1 MKRNFTLAKYLLRKN
16 RSSIFSFSLILL
28 ISTLL
33 FASALTVN
41 NNVSKDYDA
50 LHEQLNTANAFF
62 TVPAVQYTEDL
73 VNALEEL
80 HSVEMAE
87 GRRGV
92 MLSVPVVMEGS
103 QQEQT
108 QIFFSLK
115 NTGELNRF
123 RVVEGFAEN
132 AGKGICIANYTY
144 IHSSLEPGSSYAFDS
159 NGNSYSFPVIGVL
172 EDMQYG
178 NYASSVIGQ
187 YLTEES
193 FQKLLGQEPQN
204 EVVVI
209 SVKADSG
216 REAYCDVSKYL
227 NEKGILV
234 ISKNYDE
241 NMKNQRLA
249 ISNILV
255 LILLVFS
262 AVILLIS
269 LLVSKFKIQQ
279 SIEEEMANMG
289 VLKAL
294 GYTGNEIILGVI
306 LPYLISG
313 LTVTCLGAALSYLLL
328 PVLGN
333 VIMMQSGFRW
343 EPGADITADL
353 TVILISL
360 LLITVFTLLPAARIR
375 KLNPINAIRGIR
387 QSKAER
393 NYFEMDK
400 TAGSVGMLLTLKNFV
415 NMKRQNILLGI
426 VLFFMTA
433 AASFVIILYYNINL
447 NPMNFINTLVEE
459 HPSIIVKSD
468 EDMETELAKMEH
480 VERVIYYDEQCSV
493 SYRDDSYK
501 TFVSESF
508 EQLANDLC
516 YEGRN
521 PETDREVAVGSR
533 IREAYDLQTGDT
545 IVLSRNGREE
555 EYEITGFIQSV
566 NYSGEVLELTVDGY
580 RRVEPD
586 YTPGTLYLYLD
597 DERLAGAVMEEIE
610 ETNETINSTMNYA
623 ESMESAMDLYVS
635 LVGIICIVII
645 VITVLLIFLILSI
658 LISSII
664 TRQKQELGIF
674 KAVGYQN
681 RQLVR
686 HLVGGFIPGSLLAVI
701 AGALVSK
708 LTLGKV
714 YGFIFQAVGAYKVNF
729 VYPTGLLCL
738 TALGLIVSTLVIGVA
753 LAERIRKIS
762 VYSLIRD

>member
-1 MKRNFTLAKYLLRKN
+1 MKRNFTLAKQFLRKN

-50 LHEQLNTANAFF
+50 LHEQLNTGNAFF

-80 HSVEMAE
+80 RSVEMAE

-92 MLSVPVVMEGS
+92 MLSVSVEMEGS

-115 NTGELNRF
+115 DNGQLNRF
-123 RVVEGFAEN
+123 RIVEGSAEN
-132 AGKGICIANYTY
+132 TGKGICIANYTY
-144 IHSSLEPGSSYAFDS
+144 IHSSLEPGSQYA
-159 NGNSYSFPVIGVL
+159 YSFPVIGVL
-172 EDMQYG
+172 EEMQYG

-193 FQKLLGQEPQN
+193 FQELLEQNPQN

-209 SVKADSG
+209 SVKAPGG
-216 REAYCDVSKYL
+216 REAYTDVSKYL
-227 NEKGILV
+227 NEKGIRV

-241 NMKNQRLA
+241 NIKNQRLA

-262 AVILLIS
+262 GVVLLIS

-279 SIEEEMANMG
+279 SMEEEMANMG

-313 LTVTCLGAALSYLLL
+313 LTVACLGAALSYLLL

-343 EPGADITADL
+343 QPGADITADL

-387 QSKAER
+387 ESKAER
-393 NYFEMDK
+393 NHFEMDK
-400 TAGSVGMLLTLKNFV
+400 TAGGVGFLLMLKNFV
-415 NMKRQNILLGI
+415 NTKKQNVLLGI
-426 VLFFMTA
+426 VLFFMTV
-433 AASFVIILYYNINL
+433 AASFVIILFYNINL

-459 HPSIIVKSD
+459 HPSVVVSTDADI
-468 EDMETELAKMEH
+468 EEELEKLDH
-480 VERVIYYDEQCSV
+480 VEQAIYYDEQCSV

-501 TFVSESF
+501 TFVSETF
-508 EQLANDLC
+508 EYLANDLC
-516 YEGRN
+516 YEGSN
-521 PETDREVAVGSR
+521 PGSDREVAVGSR
-533 IREAYDLQTGDT
+533 IRETCGLQIGDIIT
-545 IVLSRNGREE
+545 LSRDGREE

-566 NYSGEVLELTVDGY
+566 NYSGEVLELTIDGY
-580 RRVEPD
+580 RRIEPD
-586 YTPGTLYLYLD
+586 YVPGTIYLYLD
-597 DERLAGAVMEEIE
+597 DESQAGKVIAEIE
-610 ETNETINSTMNYA
+610 ETHETINSTVNYA
-623 ESMESAMDLYVS
+623 ESMESAMELYVS
-635 LVGIICIVII
+635 LVGVICIVII
-645 VITVLLIFLILSI
+645 VITVLLIFLILYI

-674 KAVGYQN
+674 KAIGYEN
-681 RQLVR
+681 GQLVR
-686 HLVGGFIPGSLLAVI
+686 QLVGGFIPGSLLAAI
-701 AGALVSK
+701 LGTLVSK
-708 LTLGKV
+708 LILGNV

-729 VYPTGLLCL
+729 VYPTGILCFV
-738 TALGLIVSTLVIGVA
+738 ALGLMVSTVIIGAA